1 MTHLDQEEKKK
12 KHLYWDEDKK
22 FKIWDHFDEAIAMKD
37 DTSKIVCKRCDLVL
51 KHSFVENDINIAKTH
66 LTFKQCLKIV
76 KAENLSQLTIIKS
89 WKKIRHF
96 IIFSNV
102 DYYKDY
108 YKYSA
113 LMNICLLECELLQRL
128 LQMFEKILELLD

>member
-1 MTHLDQEEKKK
+1 LTHLDQKKKKK

-22 FKIWDHFDEAIAMKD
+22 FKIWDHFDEVVAVRNDIF
-37 DTSKIVCKRCDLVL
+37 KIVCKRCNLVL
-51 KHSFVENDINIAKTH
+51 KHLSVENDINIAKTH
-66 LTFKQCLKIV
+66 LKFKQCLKIV
-76 KAENLSQLTIIKS
+76 KAESLSQLTIIKN
-89 WKKIRHF
+89 WKKIKHF

-108 YKYSA
+108 CKYSA

-128 LQMFEKILELLD
+128 LQMFEKIFELLD